1 MAAGGLVHGCT
12 HQLVLL
18 LLLLLFLQDKQA
30 ESLRERL
37 VVRLQLGGPREWRLV
52 AWCIAQLGYSEKG
65 LKRVM
70 EMTACYRHTLGE
82 QQVCLF
88 SLRGLGFAARLPSH
102 CRTIRRLPGQAW
114 QSVSTI
120 GNGNLALAR
129 GGWCTRCSQQ

>member
-1 MAAGGLVHGCT
+1 MVYILLICA
-12 HQLVLL
+12 HQAV

-52 AWCIAQLGYSEKG
+52 SWCIAQLGYSEKG

-82 QQVCLF
+82 QQVGCYCCNCTYLVMSSVTPLHSRIALNSLQRGHISGVICDPLF
-88 SLRGLGFAARLPSH
+88 P
-102 CRTIRRLPGQAW
+102 
-114 QSVSTI
+114 
-120 GNGNLALAR
+120 
-129 GGWCTRCSQQ
+129 